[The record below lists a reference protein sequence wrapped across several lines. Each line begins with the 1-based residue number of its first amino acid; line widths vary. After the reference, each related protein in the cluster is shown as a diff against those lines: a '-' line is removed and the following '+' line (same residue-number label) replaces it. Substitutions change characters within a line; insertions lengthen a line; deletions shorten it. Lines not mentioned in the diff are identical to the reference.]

1 MTLIQLRGVTRTV
14 LLGDGSP
21 LHILRGVNLDVQAGE
36 YVSIVGRSGTGK
48 TTLLNILGLLDTP
61 TGGEYFINGVPVRQ
75 MSERRRTLARGK
87 GFGFVFQHF
96 NLLPGR
102 TALENTTAPLM
113 YADGTKFWRR
123 SAIATDLLTR
133 VGLGE
138 RLDSLP
144 TQLSGGEA
152 QRVAIARALVRDP
165 RIILCDEPTG
175 ALDVDSGNDIMN
187 MLRDVA
193 ADLGAALIVIT
204 HDLAIASRAD
214 THYSLSDGVLHRV
227 QISPRESATLD
238 DLDAPTDAAYAVDVL
253 DAQPESELDPAAE
266 TELDPAGEP
275 VTVPAP
281 IPLAEELG
289 VGISE
294 ERGEQ

>member
-21 LHILRGVNLDVQAGE
+21 LHILRGVNLDIEAGE

-75 MSERRRTLARGK
+75 MGERRRTLARGK

-102 TALENTTAPLM
+102 NALENTTAPLM

-123 SAIATDLLTR
+123 AAIATDLLER

-138 RLDSLP
+138 RLDSMP

-152 QRVAIARALVRDP
+152 QRVAIARALVRGP
-165 RIILCDEPTG
+165 RVILCDEPTG
-175 ALDVDSGNDIMN
+175 ALDVDTGNDIMN

-193 ADLGAALIVIT
+193 RDLGAALIVIT

-214 THYSLSDGVLHRV
+214 THYSLHDGTLHRI
-227 QISPRESATLD
+227 QIAARETASLD
-238 DLDAPTDAAYAVDVL
+238 DLEGSTDAAFAVDIVDTDEL
-253 DAQPESELDPAAE
+253 PAVTDASAEDPALM
-266 TELDPAGEP
+266 ELAEP
-275 VTVPAP
+275 V
-281 IPLAEELG
+281 PLSEELG
-289 VGISE
+289 IGIDDGSVP
-294 ERGEQ
+294 R